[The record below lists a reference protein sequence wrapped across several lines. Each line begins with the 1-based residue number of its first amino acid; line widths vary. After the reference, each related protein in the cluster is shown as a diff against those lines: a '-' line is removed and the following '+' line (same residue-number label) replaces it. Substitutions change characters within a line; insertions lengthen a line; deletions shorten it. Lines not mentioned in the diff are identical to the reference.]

1 MEDLG
6 FWYQLIL
13 NSKQVELITKNF
25 SPGGGQI
32 TFSNFKPKDFVIV
45 FIDIVKS
52 TEHLGD
58 NKKIEEI
65 FEFLKEILNY
75 FNSKVPEFL
84 FKLVGDGVLILI
96 PAEYKYDSNLNRLFN
111 DLKQKTSLDFRIV
124 GGLGTL
130 YCIKFKTQNRTL
142 EECIGC
148 PISYLVKESKNV
160 RYYKWF
166 GEITPE
172 ECNEKHKQYSIWE
185 F

>member
-13 NSKQVELITKNF
+13 DSEQVESITENF

-75 FNSKVPEFL
+75 FNPKVPEFL

-96 PAEYKYDSNLNRLFN
+96 PTKYVYLNLNLNLNKLFD
-111 DLKQKTSLDFRIV
+111 DLSQKTSLDFRIV
-124 GGLGTL
+124 GGIGTL
-130 YCIKFKTQNRTL
+130 YCKEFTIKNRTL

-172 ECNEKHKQYSIWE
+172 ECNEKHKP
-185 F
+185 